1 MSEDNTDTNI
11 TRRGALALGAASTL
25 SAGCGL
31 IGNES
36 GPSIAVIGAGI
47 VGASIAYHLAQ
58 AGARVTVL
66 ERDEIA
72 TRASRGTFAWLN
84 ASWAKQPRDYHRLNQ
99 LGLAGWHGLSEQLD
113 IPIKWGGSIEWFP
126 TQERQALLTEQI
138 AEQVEWGEPARMV
151 ARAELEEMEPQV
163 VFGDAQTAAFSPND
177 GALDPVLA
185 STILIEKARELS
197 AVIKTSCDVT
207 GATPREDGGVTLT
220 TSKGD
225 LAVDKY
231 ILATGADPQATQL
244 LAGIDIPQRS
254 TPGVIA
260 VTKPIEPLLGTILVA
275 PGVHIHQRQDGRVV
289 LGEQDGAPQTEAH
302 AQRLAGRPNRFP
314 RDDLAQQH
322 AGRMIAVAREY
333 LPGVAEAEIEDV
345 MIGWRP
351 LPLDGHPAMGFSPTA
366 RDAYIAITHSGVSLA
381 PILGKLAA
389 QEVLEGIKLDILA
402 DYRPDRS
409 FEEVRRY

>member
-1 MSEDNTDTNI
+1 MRDSNI

-31 IGNES
+31 INNAR

-58 AGARVTVL
+58 AGARVMVL
-66 ERDEIA
+66 ERHEIA

-99 LGLAGWHGLSEQLD
+99 LGLAGWHELSEQLD

-126 TQERQALLTEQI
+126 SEERQALLADQI

-151 ARAELEEMEPQV
+151 ARSELEEMEPQV
-163 VFGDAQTAAFSPND
+163 AFGDAKDAAFSPND

-185 STILIEKARELS
+185 STILIEKARVLG
-197 AVIKTSCDVT
+197 ATLKTGCDVIGVT
-207 GATPREDGGVTLT
+207 QREGGGVTLI
-220 TSKGD
+220 TSQGD

-231 ILATGADPQATQL
+231 VLATGADPQATQR

-260 VTKPIEPLLGTILVA
+260 VTKPMEPLLNRILVA
-275 PGVHIHQRQDGRVV
+275 PGVHIHQRHDGRVV

-314 RDDLAQQH
+314 SDDLAQQH
-322 AGRMIAVAREY
+322 AGRMIAVARDY
-333 LPGVAEAEIEDV
+333 LPGIAEAEIEDV

-351 LPLDGHPAMGFSPTA
+351 LPLDGHPAMGFSPNA
-366 RDAYIAITHSGVSLA
+366 SSAYVTIAHSGVSLA

-389 QEVLEGIKLDILA
+389 QEILEGIALDILA

-409 FEEVRRY
+409 FAEVRRY